1 MANKLA
7 CRHMQM
13 GRTEDLEAAISND
26 EQALK
31 KAIDHPDLPRILANL
46 AYRLGRLYQRTATSD
61 AGITTTKEAVN
72 KTPQGHEDLL
82 FNLDNLGVV
91 LERRYDRLGGIEDF
105 DAAIEISKLLVRQ
118 VSRDHPNISNFL
130 SGL

>member
-1 MANKLA
+1 
-7 CRHMQM
+7 MQM
-13 GRTEDLEAAISND
+13 GRMEDLEAAISND
-26 EQALK
+26 EQALE
-31 KAIDHPDLPRILANL
+31 KAIDHPDLPRMLASL
-46 AYRLGRLYQRTATSD
+46 AYRLGRLYQRTESVATSD

-72 KTPQGHEDLL
+72 KTLQGHVELL

-105 DAAIEISKLLVRQ
+105 DAAIEISKLIVRQ
-118 VSRDHPNISNFL
+118 VPRDHPNISKFL